1 MREKLTLT
9 LCLPHKVH
17 LLSSRKR
24 WGRHLTKFD
33 LRIRI
38 IFALCIALAACGKH
52 SADEGSSATPVPEVT
67 VAKVERATIAEE
79 LIVSGNLAAL
89 PNRDAKV
96 AALVPGRIARIL
108 VIEGDQVTAGQ
119 PLAELDSTLLVEQ
132 ERQAAAAVAQ
142 AKASVENAR
151 LAAEREDNLLNR
163 GISSRKEVED
173 ARTQLA
179 VNTANLQQA
188 EAGLASAK
196 AQVARCVVRSPFA
209 GTLVKRFAS
218 VGEQVDGT
226 AAQPVVEVAQI
237 ESLELLGTVPAA
249 RLPEIR
255 TGSEFSFETS
265 AAPGAKLT
273 ARVVS
278 ILPAVDPATNNG
290 TVRIR
295 IENPKRL
302 LKLGQYLSVNLP
314 VTQNGLR
321 LTVPRQAIYPDESG
335 EPHVYKLSG
344 DEVQSIAVKLGV
356 QSGDKT
362 EILEGVQQGDTIVV
376 TGGYG
381 LPEKAK
387 VRVKQ

>member
-1 MREKLTLT
+1 M
-9 LCLPHKVH
+9 
-17 LLSSRKR
+17 
-24 WGRHLTKFD
+24 TKFD
-33 LRIRI
+33 IRI
-38 IFALCIALAACGKH
+38 LTILALCTVLVACGKH
-52 SADEGSSATPVPEVT
+52 SADEGSNATPVPEVT

-132 ERQAAAAVAQ
+132 ERQAVAAVAQ

-151 LAAEREDNLLNR
+151 LAAEREENLLNR
-163 GISSRKEVED
+163 GISSRKAVED

-237 ESLELLGTVPAA
+237 ESLELLGTVPAV
-249 RLPEIR
+249 RLAEIR

-321 LTVPRQAIYPDESG
+321 LIVPHQAIYPDESG